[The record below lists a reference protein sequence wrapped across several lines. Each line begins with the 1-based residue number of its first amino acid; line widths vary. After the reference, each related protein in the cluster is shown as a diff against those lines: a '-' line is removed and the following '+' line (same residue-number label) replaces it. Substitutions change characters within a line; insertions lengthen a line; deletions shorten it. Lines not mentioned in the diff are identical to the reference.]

1 VTAVRRLLV
10 ANRGEVACRVFRTC
24 ARLGI
29 ETVAV
34 FSDADRD
41 GLHVRAADRAV
52 ALGGST
58 AADSYL
64 DMAKLLAAARVSGAD
79 AVHPGYG
86 FLAENAAFATA
97 VVEAGLVWVGP
108 APETIALMGSK
119 LEAKRVAAAAGVPVS
134 PSAELVGDDSEA
146 WSATALQVGFP
157 LLVKASAG
165 GGGKGMRLVRAAD
178 GLAGA
183 VESCR
188 REAGSAFGDPTV
200 FAERYVEGGR
210 HVEVQVF
217 GDRAG
222 NVVHLYERECSVQR
236 RHQKVLEESPAPALA
251 DATRDAMYTA
261 ALALARA
268 VDYVGAGTVEL
279 LVGADETFVF
289 LEMNTRLQVE
299 HAVTEAVTGVD
310 LVEWQLAVAAGRTLP
325 LGQDAITRDG
335 HAIEVRVCAEDPRR
349 DHLPSAGRLLTY
361 RERRVEGVR
370 IDAGIES
377 GSEVTSYYDSL
388 LAKVIARAATREE
401 AAARLVH
408 SLRGLRV
415 DGISTNR
422 DSLVAVLEHPA
433 FLAGE
438 TPTTFLERHPEVLRA
453 QAPPRVQQVHLAAAA
468 LAQQATGRVTAPV
481 QQFAPSGFRNVP
493 AVPQARSYARAYGG
507 AGAGDDAGERRV
519 IEVTYQL
526 GRAGVSIEVAGE
538 DVGDVRLER
547 CDAVGVDVH
556 VVLTVDGVRI
566 EHVVATYGPDA
577 EGERPVVVTDGR
589 WTTTWTALPRFADVR
604 STGTGG
610 GPAASLPG
618 TVTQVAVQVG
628 DVVTAGQ
635 TLVVIEAMK
644 MEHRIAADREGV
656 VAQLLV
662 AVGDAVEAHQLVARV
677 EGGETDG

>member
-10 ANRGEVACRVFRTC
+10 ANRGEIACRVLRTC

-58 AADSYL
+58 AAESYL
-64 DMAKLLAAARVSGAD
+64 DMAKVLTAARVSGAD

-86 FLAENAAFATA
+86 FLAENAAFAAA
-97 VVEAGLVWVGP
+97 VVEAGLTWVGP
-108 APETIALMGSK
+108 APETIRLMGSK

-134 PSAELVGDDSEA
+134 PSAELVGDDPEA
-146 WSATALQVGFP
+146 WSAAAREVGFP

-165 GGGKGMRLVRAAD
+165 GGGKGMRLVTAAD
-178 GLAGA
+178 GLAAA

-188 REAGSAFGDPTV
+188 REAGSAFGDATV

-217 GDRAG
+217 GDHAG
-222 NVVHLYERECSVQR
+222 NVVHLYERECSIQR

-251 DATRDAMYTA
+251 DATRAAMYAA

-279 LVGADETFVF
+279 LVGADETFVL

-299 HAVTEAVTGVD
+299 HAVTEAVTGLD

-325 LGQDAITRDG
+325 LGQDAIVRDG

-349 DHLPSAGRLLTY
+349 DHLPSAGRLLAY
-361 RERRVEGVR
+361 QERRVEGVR
-370 IDAGIES
+370 IDTGVEP

-388 LAKVIARAATREE
+388 LAKVIAHAATREE
-401 AAARLVH
+401 AAARLAH
-408 SLRGLRV
+408 SLRGLRI
-415 DGISTNR
+415 DGITSNR
-422 DSLVAVLEHPA
+422 DSLVAILEHPA
-433 FLAGE
+433 FAAGE
-438 TPTTFLERHPEVLRA
+438 TPTTFLDQHPEVLRA
-453 QAPPRVQQVHLAAAA
+453 QAPPRVQQVHLVAAA
-468 LAQQATGRVTAPV
+468 LAQQASARAAAPV
-481 QQFAPSGFRNVP
+481 QPFAPSGFRNVP
-493 AVPQARSYARAYGG
+493 AVPQTRSY
-507 AGAGDDAGERRV
+507 AGDDAGGRQV
-519 IEVTYQL
+519 VEVAYLL
-526 GRAGVSIEVAGE
+526 GRDGASIQVAGE
-538 DVGDVRLER
+538 DVGDVRVER
-547 CDAVGVDVH
+547 CDAGGVDVR
-556 VVLTVDGVRI
+556 VLLTVDGVRV
-566 EHVVATYGPDA
+566 EHVVATYGSDA
-577 EGERPVVVTDGR
+577 EGGPLVVVTDGR

-604 STGTGG
+604 STGAGG

-618 TVTQVAVQVG
+618 TVTQVAVRVG
-628 DVVTAGQ
+628 DVVAAGQ

-677 EGGETDG
+677 EDGDRDG